1 MMLGNVSIFTIIYFL
16 YVIISFY
23 RWTRTIDQYYYQ
35 KVQYI
40 IDTVINELNKN
51 NERRF
56 IYVEIAY
63 FWIWWNEQNDE
74 MKQLVRL
81 LVREKRLEFV
91 NGGWCMNDEAT
102 TYYEDIINQQTL
114 GLQFILREFG
124 RCARPRVGW
133 QIDPFGHSR
142 EQGSLFAQFGFDG
155 VFHGRIDYQDSEYRS
170 SHLTR
175 EMIWQASAN
184 LGESGQ
190 IFTSVLFNQYGPPKY
205 DIFLILSHRIL

>member
-1 MMLGNVSIFTIIYFL
+1 MLV
-16 YVIISFY
+16 
-23 RWTRTIDQYYYQ
+23 
-35 KVQYI
+35 K
-40 IDTVINELNKN
+40 
-51 NERRF
+51 
-56 IYVEIAY
+56 
-63 FWIWWNEQNDE
+63 
-74 MKQLVRL
+74 
-81 LVREKRLEFV
+81 EKRLEFA

-124 RCARPRVGW
+124 ECGKPRVGW

-155 VFHGRIDYQDSEYRS
+155 VFHGRIDYQDNEYRS
-170 SHLTR
+170 KQLTR

-190 IFTSVLFNQYGPPKY
+190 IFTSILPNQYGPPNGFCF
-205 DIFLILSHRIL
+205 DSSCRGDDPIMVF